1 MLLGGARAMQK
12 LTLVLFFAALMP
24 AGFASNDAIAQ
35 KVTVAQ
41 LEQVLAAANGKPD
54 GEVAQRLAGFVLVE
68 RLNALTLAN
77 LKAQLPGDKAR
88 QALMIL
94 ADESAFLVPPAAD
107 LPAKPAPDATA
118 QRQMMASVV
127 SYVTK
132 TVHQLPNFSATRD
145 TAQFEDRPQS
155 SWDMAQPMHF
165 VSQFASPVFYRDGQE
180 LVDTSAEKRKKR
192 TAEAQGLASWGEF
205 GPILSTV
212 LLDAAQSTLTWS
224 HWERSAG
231 GLEAIFS
238 YEVPAKKSHYRVQFC
253 CVTDDTIVAPGTQPM
268 NLRVF
273 HELAAYHGEISVDPV
288 TGAIHRVTVEAELA
302 PGEPLTKASIMVE
315 YGAVEIGGKSFICPL
330 RSVALAQ
337 KHVFQETLGARP
349 AAAFDRSPL
358 KTFLNDV
365 AFGGFHRLGS
375 EMHILTADIGEPS
388 GNPAASEPEGAVS
401 SRLQPLSSVSVASP
415 TVAAADG
422 TTAAFAPAPEV
433 ASPSPPEHEITV
445 SASNGIP
452 DGPANPESK
461 NGLSLPGTSA
471 RVSVDVVVYDHMGH
485 PVKNLNQ
492 TEFEIY
498 DNGRRQ
504 ATGEAA
510 LASEPGAT
518 ILLIDESHIPSGD
531 LNRLREQMLKFL
543 AVASPGERVGLYAI
557 SSDSFLVLAEVST
570 DYVALIEQLRNWTP
584 SIAPSSLPSASL
596 IDSAHAS
603 MKVLDGVARHLAAL
617 PGHKSLVWVSTDSLF
632 VDVHDKR
639 AASENGV
646 GYKQLDET
654 ATRVVEA
661 MNDANV
667 AVIAFDVSQSGRTQL
682 AGGAISAD
690 AYSRSTDPF
699 AQIQTSQ
706 AIELPIQWP
715 IREVAKATGGLT
727 IQHSSGLAKA
737 LSQIVEDSHATYLI
751 NFSPQGAGD
760 GQYHTINIKVAGKSG
775 FTLRYRT
782 GYMSANEPAT
792 LKERFQ
798 QAIWQPAD
806 ASEIKVTAVVAE
818 GHSGGELKINIAAS
832 NLGLHQQDGRWMD
845 KLDVFFVQREDAGL
859 HAEVEGQTLSLRL
872 TPATYKN
879 MMTAGVPF
887 EGVVKLK
894 QGITSLRV
902 LVVDE
907 NSGRM
912 GSFTILA

>member
-1 MLLGGARAMQK
+1 MQK

-94 ADESAFLVPPAAD
+94 AA
-107 LPAKPAPDATA
+107 
-118 QRQMMASVV
+118 VV

-452 DGPANPESK
+452 DGP
-461 NGLSLPGTSA
+461 
-471 RVSVDVVVYDHMGH
+471 VC
-485 PVKNLNQ
+485 
-492 TEFEIY
+492 
-498 DNGRRQ
+498 
-504 ATGEAA
+504 
-510 LASEPGAT
+510 ASERRRRG
-518 ILLIDESHIPSGD
+518 
-531 LNRLREQMLKFL
+531 LRPYG
-543 AVASPGERVGLYAI
+543 SPGEEPE
-557 SSDSFLVLAEVST
+557 S
-570 DYVALIEQLRNWTP
+570 
-584 SIAPSSLPSASL
+584 
-596 IDSAHAS
+596 
-603 MKVLDGVARHLAAL
+603 DGV
-617 PGHKSLVWVSTDSLF
+617 
-632 VDVHDKR
+632 
-639 AASENGV
+639 
-646 GYKQLDET
+646 
-654 ATRVVEA
+654 
-661 MNDANV
+661 
-667 AVIAFDVSQSGRTQL
+667 
-682 AGGAISAD
+682 
-690 AYSRSTDPF
+690 
-699 AQIQTSQ
+699 
-706 AIELPIQWP
+706 
-715 IREVAKATGGLT
+715 
-727 IQHSSGLAKA
+727 
-737 LSQIVEDSHATYLI
+737 
-751 NFSPQGAGD
+751 
-760 GQYHTINIKVAGKSG
+760 
-775 FTLRYRT
+775 
-782 GYMSANEPAT
+782 
-792 LKERFQ
+792 
-798 QAIWQPAD
+798 
-806 ASEIKVTAVVAE
+806 
-818 GHSGGELKINIAAS
+818 
-832 NLGLHQQDGRWMD
+832 
-845 KLDVFFVQREDAGL
+845 
-859 HAEVEGQTLSLRL
+859 
-872 TPATYKN
+872 
-879 MMTAGVPF
+879 
-887 EGVVKLK
+887 
-894 QGITSLRV
+894 
-902 LVVDE
+902 
-907 NSGRM
+907 
-912 GSFTILA
+912 